1 MKEKE
6 EDEKTFL
13 IVLVIVLIVIIYI
26 ATLGNVNIG
35 NGIKFPSEFKDSNEE
50 AERKHK
56 RLEALVDKQE
66 VLKRRLNTR
75 FKFVYFFVRLVFVG
89 LWVGMII
96 LLSVFRLVSTLSDIL
111 DWSEV
116 FLLVLLV
123 VNFLTFGTLTNL
135 ENFINILK
143 NKIENWIYGKHVKID
158 EKIVTNK
165 QELKVIETQIN

>member
-6 EDEKTFL
+6 DDKETLL
-13 IVLVIVLIVIIYI
+13 IIFVIVFIVIIYI

-35 NGIKFPSEFKDSNEE
+35 DGIKFPSEFKDSKED

-66 VLKRRLNTR
+66 ALKRRLNTR

-89 LWVGMII
+89 FWVGMII
-96 LLSVFRLVSTLSDIL
+96 LLSVFGLVSTLSDIL
-111 DWSEV
+111 DWSEA
-116 FLLVLLV
+116 FLLVLLIA
-123 VNFLTFGTLTNL
+123 NFLTFGTLTNL
-135 ENFINILK
+135 ENFIDILK

-158 EKIVTNK
+158 GKIETNK
-165 QELKVIETQIN
+165 NELKVIETVIE